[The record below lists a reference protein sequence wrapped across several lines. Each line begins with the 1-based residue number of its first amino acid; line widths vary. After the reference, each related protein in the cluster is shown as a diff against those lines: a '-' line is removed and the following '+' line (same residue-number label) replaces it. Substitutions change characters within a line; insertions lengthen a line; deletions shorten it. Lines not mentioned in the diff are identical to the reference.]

1 MKCKYSFPIRADVRF
16 PTGIKFCVGN
26 RAYEFNLK
34 EGVFSELSV
43 TVSDFPENCIPSITP
58 HKERKIKAS
67 ISVPRGPFWND
78 LVSDIR
84 TIEGAL
90 CMFGVTEI
98 CVEYCKIEWIPET
111 ESEKNRIQIY
121 SFSITREEKPPEN
134 LTMGV
139 DLFVRSVLA
148 VADLRDSEAP
158 MNFYRRGKLDILE
171 ERYIE
176 AIYDFYFFLE
186 TLFADGKF
194 RENDVVRK
202 FSMSKELL
210 KAIDEV
216 RRDIDPRIRSELNLL
231 KEFGEKYLKRSSD
244 EIITHIVKLR
254 GFLHHH
260 TQKRKGIWHPSNQKE
275 YKLDALTLYG
285 ICHDIASNRTIGVL
299 FKPERVEEFLKTEVR
314 SSDGKKI
321 RWNFQK

>member
-1 MKCKYSFPIRADVRF
+1 MKCKYSFPIKADVRF
-16 PTGIKFCVGN
+16 PTGIKFK
-26 RAYEFNLK
+26 LK
-34 EGVFSELSV
+34 EGVLSEFAV
-43 TVSDFPENCIPSITP
+43 TFSDFPENFIPSIVP
-58 HKERKIKAS
+58 HKEGEVKAS
-67 ISVPRGPFWND
+67 ISLPCGPFWND

-90 CMFGVTEI
+90 CMWGVTEI
-98 CVEYCKIEWIPET
+98 SVDCCKIEWIPET
-111 ESEKNRIQIY
+111 ESEKERIQIY
-121 SFSITREEKPPEN
+121 SFSMTREENPPEN

-148 VADLRDSEAP
+148 VADLRESETL
-158 MNFYRRGKLDILE
+158 MNFYRRGKLDVLE

-194 RENDVVRK
+194 REDDVVRN

-210 KAIDEV
+210 KAIDGV
-216 RRDIDPRIRSELNLL
+216 RRDIDPRIRSEPNLL
-231 KEFGEKYLKRSSD
+231 KEFGEKYLKKSSD
-244 EIITHIVKLR
+244 EIIKHIVILR

-275 YKLDALTLYG
+275 YKLDALTLHG
-285 ICHDIASNRTIGVL
+285 ICHDIVSDRTIGVL
-299 FKPERVEEFLKTEVR
+299 FKAERVEEFLKTEVR
-314 SSDGKKI
+314 SSDGKQI
-321 RWNFQK
+321 QWNFKK